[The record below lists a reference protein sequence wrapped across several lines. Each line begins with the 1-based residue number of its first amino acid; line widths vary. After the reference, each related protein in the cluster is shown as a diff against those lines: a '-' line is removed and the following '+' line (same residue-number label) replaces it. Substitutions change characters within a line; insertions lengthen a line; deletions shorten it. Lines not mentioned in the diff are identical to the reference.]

1 MKVKICGLKTK
12 EQVDIAVTH
21 GADYLG
27 FVFAKSTRQITPE
40 EVKEIT
46 KNVPK
51 EVKKVGVFV
60 SPIQSE
66 VEATIQQA
74 GLDLVQIHGDLTT
87 ENYTVPLIRAI
98 PVNGMDQEKY
108 IKETSAEFLLF
119 DAPPKQFVGGNG
131 EVFDWQQLDTSSIKN
146 KKIIIAGGL
155 TPENVQQAKQRFNPY
170 AVDVSSGVE
179 TNGVKDPK
187 KIIAFLKKAT

>member
-12 EQVDIAVTH
+12 EQVDVAVAH

-74 GLDLVQIHGDLTT
+74 GLDMVQIHGDLTT

-98 PVNGMDQEKY
+98 PVNGVDQEKY

-131 EVFDWQQLDTSSIKN
+131 EVFDWRQLDTSSIKN